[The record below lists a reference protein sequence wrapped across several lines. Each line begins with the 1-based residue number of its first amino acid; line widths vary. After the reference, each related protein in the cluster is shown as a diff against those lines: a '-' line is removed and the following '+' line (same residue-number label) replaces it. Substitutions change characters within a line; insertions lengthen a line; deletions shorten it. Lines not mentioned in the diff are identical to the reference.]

1 MKKTTKIGSILTA
14 IAVVA
19 LLITTIGK
27 RSEVQAQERHPHYL
41 RALSDLRL
49 AGSYLNRLTPSEHID
64 QDQQSAVA
72 EIEYAIT
79 EIKRAAIDDGKD
91 IRDHAPI
98 DAHIEPRDRF
108 RKAHEALKAAMED
121 VNQEEDDAHTRGLQA
136 RAMDHI
142 RKANKA
148 VEDIQLHRHLL

>member
-1 MKKTTKIGSILTA
+1 MKKTAKIGRILTA
-14 IAVVA
+14 FAVAA
-19 LLITTIGK
+19 LLVTTTSK

-49 AGSYLNRLTPSEHID
+49 ARGYLDRLTPSERID
-64 QDQQSAVA
+64 QDQQSAVS
-72 EIEYAIT
+72 EIEYAIG

-108 RKAHEALKAAMED
+108 RKAREALRAAMDD
-121 VNQEEDDAHTRGLQA
+121 VNQAEDDVHTKGLQA

-148 VEDIQLHRHLL
+148 IEDIQRRMHLL